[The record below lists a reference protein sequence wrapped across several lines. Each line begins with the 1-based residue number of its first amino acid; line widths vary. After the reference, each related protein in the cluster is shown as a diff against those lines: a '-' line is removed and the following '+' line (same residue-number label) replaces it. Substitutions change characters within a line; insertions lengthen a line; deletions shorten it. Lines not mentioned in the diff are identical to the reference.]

1 MCICLGLS
9 QGLVSDPIPHVL
21 GLGLDPG
28 SYQDLKIPPIT
39 AVKLKSQ
46 CRGGGG
52 GKSQMPGIPRTEFVL
67 SSVQNTD
74 QTISRH
80 PTGRGGPSEHL
91 GECTDGTHMY
101 PQHRHTP
108 ISTLASAHHVNSDV
122 ELRTQVG
129 SFETPPGFETH
140 VAQIAL
146 VHFPLII
153 FPFSA
158 FTRSPKGPLMAA
170 DLVPTATRIRK
181 ASFSGEKAELQSPGQ
196 EVRATGFSDRLT
208 QRVGSRWSFFNQA
221 LKKAPRGL

>member
-9 QGLVSDPIPHVL
+9 QGLFSDRVPHVL
-21 GLGLDPG
+21 GLRLDPG
-28 SYQDLKIPPIT
+28 SYQDPKIPPTT
-39 AVKLKSQ
+39 AVKQKSQ
-46 CRGGGG
+46 CQGGGNPKWQG
-52 GKSQMPGIPRTEFVL
+52 FLGQSWC
-67 SSVQNTD
+67 SVQFRT
-74 QTISRH
+74 QTRPSADILQE
-80 PTGRGGPSEHL
+80 GGPSEHL
-91 GECTDGTHMY
+91 GECTDGTHRY

-108 ISTLASAHHVNSDV
+108 ISTLAFARHENSDA
-122 ELRTQVG
+122 ELRTQAG

-158 FTRSPKGPLMAA
+158 LTQSPKGPLTAA

-181 ASFSGEKAELQSPGQ
+181 ASFRGEKAELQSPGQ

-221 LKKAPRGL
+221 LKAPRGL